1 MFDGV
6 ENEDNILDNIQDIE
20 YDDKNSLTV
29 SEEEKEDVEDIE
41 ISDKGGNNSN
51 DDDHPDGTEYQI
63 IIQVKL
69 IIQKI
74 IVIQSVVK
82 KNLIKNE
89 RL

>member
-20 YDDKNSLTV
+20 YDDKNSVTV
-29 SEEEKEDVEDIE
+29 SEEEKEEEEDIE

-74 IVIQSVVK
+74 IVIQRVVK
-82 KNLIKNE
+82 KNIKKK
-89 RL
+89 